1 MLRKLHGI
9 SSEKCEVANSETL
22 SLDNPVAD
30 NFEVVAI
37 NVKKARWIGSALG
50 PFMFKAWK

>member
-9 SSEKCEVANSETL
+9 SSEKCGAANSETL
-22 SLDNPVAD
+22 SLDNPVAE
-30 NFEVVAI
+30 NSEVVAI